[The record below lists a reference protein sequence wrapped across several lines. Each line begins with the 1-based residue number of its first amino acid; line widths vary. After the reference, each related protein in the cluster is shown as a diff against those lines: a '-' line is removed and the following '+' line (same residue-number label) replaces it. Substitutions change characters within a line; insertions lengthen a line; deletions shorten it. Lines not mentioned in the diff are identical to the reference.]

1 MVSLEEVEYIANLA
15 KLKFNEEEKIKMQE
29 DLSNILDY
37 MKVLNDIDTKDI
49 EVEGMMST
57 NLNVMR
63 KDENIK
69 FEDSKRILE
78 NSVTSENFIIAP
90 EK

>member
-15 KLKFNEEEKIKMQE
+15 KLKFSEEEKIKMQE

-37 MKVLNDIDTKDI
+37 MKVLNDIDTTDI

-63 KDENIK
+63 KDKNIK

>member
-15 KLKFNEEEKIKMQE
+15 KLKFSEEEKIKMQE

-37 MKVLNDIDTKDI
+37 MKVLYDIDTKDI

>member
-15 KLKFNEEEKIKMQE
+15 KLKFSEEEKIKMQE

-37 MKVLNDIDTKDI
+37 MKVLNDIDTTDI

-63 KDENIK
+63 KDEKIK

>member
-15 KLKFNEEEKIKMQE
+15 KLKFSEEEKIKMQE

-57 NLNVMR
+57 NLIVMR
-63 KDENIK
+63 KHENIK

>member
-15 KLKFNEEEKIKMQE
+15 KLKFSEEEKIKMQE

-37 MKVLNDIDTKDI
+37 MKVLIVIYTKDI

-78 NSVTSENFIIAP
+78 NSVTSENFLIAP

>member
-15 KLKFNEEEKIKMQE
+15 KLKFSEEEKIKMQE
-29 DLSNILDY
+29 DL
-37 MKVLNDIDTKDI
+37 
-49 EVEGMMST
+49 GMMST

-63 KDENIK
+63 KDEKIK

>member
-15 KLKFNEEEKIKMQE
+15 KLKFSEEEKIKMQE

-69 FEDSKRILE
+69 Y
-78 NSVTSENFIIAP
+78 
-90 EK
+90 

>member
-15 KLKFNEEEKIKMQE
+15 KLKFSEEEKIKMQE

>member
-15 KLKFNEEEKIKMQE
+15 KLKFSEEEKIKMRE

>member
-1 MVSLEEVEYIANLA
+1 
-15 KLKFNEEEKIKMQE
+15 MQE

>member
-15 KLKFNEEEKIKMQE
+15 KLKFSEEEKIKMQE

-37 MKVLNDIDTKDI
+37 MKVLNDIDTTDI

-78 NSVTSENFIIAP
+78 NAVTSENFIIAP

>member
-15 KLKFNEEEKIKMQE
+15 KLKFSEEEKIKMQE

-37 MKVLNDIDTKDI
+37 MKVINDIDTKDI

>member
-1 MVSLEEVEYIANLA
+1 
-15 KLKFNEEEKIKMQE
+15 
-29 DLSNILDY
+29 

>member
-15 KLKFNEEEKIKMQE
+15 KLKFSEEEKIKMQE

-57 NLNVMR
+57 NLNVM
-63 KDENIK
+63 
-69 FEDSKRILE
+69 
-78 NSVTSENFIIAP
+78 
-90 EK
+90 

>member
-15 KLKFNEEEKIKMQE
+15 KLKFSEEEKIKMQE

-37 MKVLNDIDTKDI
+37 MKVLNDIDTTDI

-69 FEDSKRILE
+69 FEDSKKILE

>member
-15 KLKFNEEEKIKMQE
+15 KLKFSEEEKIKMQE

-63 KDENIK
+63 KDKNIK

>member
-15 KLKFNEEEKIKMQE
+15 KLKFSEEEKIKMQE

-78 NSVTSENFIIAP
+78 NSVTSENFLIAP

>member
-15 KLKFNEEEKIKMQE
+15 KLKFSEEEKIKMQE

-37 MKVLNDIDTKDI
+37 MKVLNDIDTTDI